1 MMAYSRYYLIPTDP
15 EPEKQGCALCPKYI
29 DLFRGDVDALP
40 PKETT
45 IVAESRTWLRPFFVI
60 KIRAA
65 DRQAFTEL
73 EMQADVI
80 PLRLTEIS
88 RLEAVGIE
96 VTNVVTVTDLERRVV
111 AWLTEKDRPFWE
123 VLPLRID
130 EVLD

>member
-1 MMAYSRYYLIPTDP
+1 MVYCRYYLIPTDS

-45 IVAESRTWLRPFFVI
+45 IVAKSRTWLRSFFVI

-65 DRQAFTEL
+65 DRQAFSEL

-80 PLRLTEIS
+80 PLRLIDIS
-88 RLEAVGIE
+88 RLDAVGIE
-96 VTNVVTVTDLERRVV
+96 VTNIVAMTDLERRVV
-111 AWLTEKDRPFWE
+111 AWLTEKDRPFSE
-123 VLPLRID
+123 VLPLRPD